1 MHGERGRRRG
11 ARLTMAVAGAA
22 LALTSG
28 CFGWRQSGYDAGH
41 SSNNPHERTLTAA
54 TVGGLAPVW
63 SQAGPVLDV
72 VSSGNRVHAVRYGDA
87 GGVASTY
94 RADNGAELWTRR
106 LERYLRDSYV
116 AVLGDTLAVTTGAQ
130 QEAFGHNVP
139 PPYLL
144 SAAFDVVTGE
154 DRTHPFHVYEYP
166 TTGDPSGEAAYGTH
180 VALVPLGGATTVM
193 YDDAR
198 PDARLG
204 GNAPLLDERAGTA
217 YAEGIVDGNPAIQA
231 WDLACTGWEC
241 TPRWS
246 HPGTTADAAL
256 EASSGTLYVAG
267 EQLEALDATTGA
279 VRWTAPVGST
289 MRPAVRNQTVFVVDE
304 GRLTAV
310 PACGS
315 ASCAPAWSAAL
326 PEHVPNRGD
335 DIAVG
340 GDVVYVAT
348 TGIENAT
355 ATTTVAAYDAD
366 GCAAATCQPLATV
379 TAPGGAGDLLVA
391 NGRLVVGT
399 DTGMYAFGV
408 PA

>member
-1 MHGERGRRRG
+1 
-11 ARLTMAVAGAA
+11 MAVASAA

-28 CFGWRQSGYDAGH
+28 CFGWQQSGYDAGH
-41 SSNNPHERTLTAA
+41 SSNNPHERALTAA
-54 TVGGLAPVW
+54 TVGGIAPVW
-63 SQAGPVLDV
+63 SQAGPVLGL

-87 GGVASTY
+87 GGVVSTY
-94 RADNGAELWTRR
+94 RSDNGTEVWTGR
-106 LERYLRDSYV
+106 LERYVHSPYV
-116 AVLGDTLAVTTGAQ
+116 AVLGDTVAVTTGAQ

-154 DRTHPFHVYEYP
+154 DRTHPFGAYAYP
-166 TTGDPSGEAAYGTH
+166 TTGDPSGQAAYGNH

-204 GNAPLLDERAGTA
+204 GNTPLLDERAATA
-217 YAEGIVDGNPAIQA
+217 YVDGGPAIQA
-231 WDLACTGWEC
+231 WDLTCSGPLC
-241 TPRWS
+241 MPLWS
-246 HPGTTADAAL
+246 HPGTTADAVL

-267 EQLEALDATTGA
+267 ERLEALDATTGA

-289 MRPAVRNQTVFVVDE
+289 MRPAVRDETVFVVDG

-315 ASCAPAWSAAL
+315 ASCTPAWSAAL
-326 PEHVPNRGD
+326 PAHVANGGD
-335 DIAVG
+335 DIAIG

-348 TGIENAT
+348 AGAEGGT
-355 ATTTVAAYDAD
+355 AVAAYAAD
-366 GCAAATCQPLATV
+366 GCAAATCEPLTTV
-379 TAPGGAGDLLVA
+379 TAPGRAGDLLVA

-399 DTGMYAFGV
+399 DTGVYAFGL